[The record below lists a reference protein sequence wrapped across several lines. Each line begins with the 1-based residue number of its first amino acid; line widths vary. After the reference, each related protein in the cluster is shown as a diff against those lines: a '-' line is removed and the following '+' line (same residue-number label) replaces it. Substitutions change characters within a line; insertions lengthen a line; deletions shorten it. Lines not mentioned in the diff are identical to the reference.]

1 MQQKTWDK
9 ITERKQMKEKINS
22 TKSEGVK
29 DPAPMKEKPVP
40 GKEAQRMDNSGKKTK
55 T

>member
-29 DPAPMKEKPVP
+29 DPHERKSSTWEGSVED
-40 GKEAQRMDNSGKKTK
+40 G
-55 T
+55 